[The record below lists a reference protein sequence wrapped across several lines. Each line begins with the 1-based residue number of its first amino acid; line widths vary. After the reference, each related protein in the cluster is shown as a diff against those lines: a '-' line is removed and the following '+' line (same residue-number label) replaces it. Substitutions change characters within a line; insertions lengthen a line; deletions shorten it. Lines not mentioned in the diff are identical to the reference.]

1 MAALRNLSMVI
12 GAAVA
17 ALGSVLFIAWRR
29 YVPGRRKWRRTG
41 YELEHRRDQNDYL
54 DQQILVLGL
63 DGAGKSSIIHAMST
77 NTTRSS
83 SAPTHGFNT
92 AQIVSQ
98 GLRIELLEVG
108 GSQNLRT
115 YWNQYLKKTHFLVF
129 VVDSTDDI
137 RLQLARH
144 ELHRLLEEAP
154 GLPLMVLANKQGFNG
169 QCKEQGGQRAPLPC
183 TSTRSKR
190 WGEVSIYRIPA
201 IGLPYSNLT
210 HEVKLNPIPNF
221 YNTAHKYPDSTES
234 NPLAASREPT
244 ALSPSPSTDN

>member
-17 ALGSVLFIAWRR
+17 ALGSVLFIAWCR
-29 YVPGRRKWRRTG
+29 YVPGRRQWRRTG
-41 YELEHRRDQNDYL
+41 NELERRQRSDQNDYL
-54 DQQILVLGL
+54 DRQILVLGL
-63 DGAGKSSIIHAMST
+63 DGAGKSSIIHAIST

-83 SAPTHGFNT
+83 SPPTHGFNA

-144 ELHRLLEEAP
+144 ELHRLLEGAP
-154 GLPLMVLANKQGFNG
+154 QLPLMVLANKQDCRSALGISDISSELSLHRIEG
-169 QCKEQGGQRAPLPC
+169 LREVTLLG
-183 TSTRSKR
+183 TSAVYDGYGNSTSIQTVRSMLEEKLHKIQDAEANAHHHATSLA
-190 WGEVSIYRIPA
+190 GEKSA
-201 IGLPYSNLT
+201 
-210 HEVKLNPIPNF
+210 
-221 YNTAHKYPDSTES
+221 
-234 NPLAASREPT
+234 
-244 ALSPSPSTDN
+244 

>member
-1 MAALRNLSMVI
+1 MVI

-17 ALGSVLFIAWRR
+17 ALGSVLFIAVSR
-29 YVPGRRKWRRTG
+29 YMPGRRKWRRSG
-41 YELEHRRDQNDYL
+41 YELEYRQLCDQNNYL
-54 DQQILVLGL
+54 DRQVLVLGL

-92 AQIVSQ
+92 AQILSQ

-115 YWNQYLKKTHFLVF
+115 YWNQYLKKTHIMVF

-137 RLQLARH
+137 RLQLARR

-154 GLPLMVLANKQGFNG
+154 QLPLLVLANKQD
-169 QCKEQGGQRAPLPC
+169 CKSALTISDISSELSLHRIQLLREVTVLGTSAVHDGYGSSTTLQTVRAMLEERLHNIKESEEDTSPLQSNHC
-183 TSTRSKR
+183 TTS
-190 WGEVSIYRIPA
+190 
-201 IGLPYSNLT
+201 L
-210 HEVKLNPIPNF
+210 
-221 YNTAHKYPDSTES
+221 
-234 NPLAASREPT
+234 
-244 ALSPSPSTDN
+244 

>member
-17 ALGSVLFIAWRR
+17 ALGSVLFIAWCR
-29 YVPGRRKWRRTG
+29 YVPGKRKWRRTG
-41 YELEHRRDQNDYL
+41 YELEHRQLSDQNDFL
-54 DQQILVLGL
+54 DRQILVLGL
-63 DGAGKSSIIHAMST
+63 DGAGKSSIIHAIST

-83 SAPTHGFNT
+83 SPPTHGFNT

-154 GLPLMVLANKQGFNG
+154 QLPLMVLANKQDCRSALGISDISSELSLHRIEG
-169 QCKEQGGQRAPLPC
+169 LREVTLLG
-183 TSTRSKR
+183 TSAVYDGYGNSTSIQTVRSML
-190 WGEVSIYRIPA
+190 E
-201 IGLPYSNLT
+201 
-210 HEVKLNPIPNF
+210 EKLHKTQEAEA
-221 YNTAHKYPDSTES
+221 NTNHHTTS
-234 NPLAASREPT
+234 LAREKS
-244 ALSPSPSTDN
+244 A

>member
-154 GLPLMVLANKQGFNG
+154 GLPLMVLANKQDCRSALSTSDIFS
-169 QCKEQGGQRAPLPC
+169 ELSLHRIQGLREVTLLG
-183 TSTRSKR
+183 TSAVYDGYGNSTSLQTVRSML
-190 WGEVSIYRIPA
+190 E
-201 IGLPYSNLT
+201 
-210 HEVKLNPIPNF
+210 EKLHKLQETEA
-221 YNTAHKYPDSTES
+221 NT
-234 NPLAASREPT
+234 NPLQS
-244 ALSPSPSTDN
+244 NH

>member
-17 ALGSVLFIAWRR
+17 ALGSVLFIAVSR
-29 YVPGRRKWRRTG
+29 YMPGRRKWRRTG
-41 YELEHRRDQNDYL
+41 YELEYRQLCDQNNYL
-54 DQQILVLGL
+54 DRQVLVLGL

-92 AQIVSQ
+92 AQILSQ

-115 YWNQYLKKTHFLVF
+115 YWNQYLKKTHIMVF

-137 RLQLARH
+137 RLQLARR

-154 GLPLMVLANKQGFNG
+154 QLPLLVLANKQD
-169 QCKEQGGQRAPLPC
+169 CKSALTISDISSELSLHRIQLLREVTVLGTSAVHDGYGSSTTLQTVRAMLEERLHNIKESEEDTSPLQSNHC
-183 TSTRSKR
+183 TTS
-190 WGEVSIYRIPA
+190 
-201 IGLPYSNLT
+201 L
-210 HEVKLNPIPNF
+210 
-221 YNTAHKYPDSTES
+221 
-234 NPLAASREPT
+234 
-244 ALSPSPSTDN
+244 

>member
-1 MAALRNLSMVI
+1 MVI

-17 ALGSVLFIAWRR
+17 ALGSVLFIAVSR
-29 YVPGRRKWRRTG
+29 YMPGRRKWRRTG
-41 YELEHRRDQNDYL
+41 YELEYRQLCDQNYYL
-54 DQQILVLGL
+54 DRQVLVLGL

-92 AQIVSQ
+92 AQILSQ

-115 YWNQYLKKTHFLVF
+115 YWNQYLKKTHIMVF

-137 RLQLARH
+137 RLQLARR

-154 GLPLMVLANKQGFNG
+154 QLPLLVLANKQD
-169 QCKEQGGQRAPLPC
+169 CKSALTISDISSELSLHRIQLLREVTVLGTSAVHDGYGSSTTLQTVRAMLEERLHNIKESEEDTSPLQSNHC
-183 TSTRSKR
+183 TTS
-190 WGEVSIYRIPA
+190 
-201 IGLPYSNLT
+201 L
-210 HEVKLNPIPNF
+210 
-221 YNTAHKYPDSTES
+221 
-234 NPLAASREPT
+234 
-244 ALSPSPSTDN
+244 

>member
-1 MAALRNLSMVI
+1 MVI

-17 ALGSVLFIAWRR
+17 ALGSVLFIAVSR
-29 YVPGRRKWRRTG
+29 YMPGRRKWRRTG
-41 YELEHRRDQNDYL
+41 YELEYRQLCDQNNYL
-54 DQQILVLGL
+54 DRQGLVLGL

-92 AQIVSQ
+92 AQILSQ

-115 YWNQYLKKTHFLVF
+115 YWNQYLKKTHIMVF

-137 RLQLARH
+137 RLQLARR

-154 GLPLMVLANKQGFNG
+154 QLPLLVLANKQD
-169 QCKEQGGQRAPLPC
+169 CKSALTISDISSELSLHRIQLLREVTVLGTSAVHDGYGSSTTLQTVRAMLEERLHNIKESEEDTSPLQSNHC
-183 TSTRSKR
+183 TTS
-190 WGEVSIYRIPA
+190 
-201 IGLPYSNLT
+201 L
-210 HEVKLNPIPNF
+210 
-221 YNTAHKYPDSTES
+221 
-234 NPLAASREPT
+234 
-244 ALSPSPSTDN
+244 

>member
-17 ALGSVLFIAWRR
+17 ALGSVLFIAWSR

-41 YELEHRRDQNDYL
+41 YELECRQLCDQDSYL
-54 DQQILVLGL
+54 DRQILVLGL
-63 DGAGKSSIIHAMST
+63 DGAGKSSIIHAIST
-77 NTTRSS
+77 NTTKSS

-92 AQIVSQ
+92 AQILSQ
-98 GLRIELLEVG
+98 GFRIELLEVG

-115 YWNQYLKKTHFLVF
+115 YWNQYLKKTHILVF

-154 GLPLMVLANKQGFNG
+154 RLPLMVLANKQD
-169 QCKEQGGQRAPLPC
+169 CKSVLTVSDIYTELSLHRIQGIREVTVLG
-183 TSTRSKR
+183 TSAVRDGYGSSTSLQTVRSMLVERLHKIQ
-190 WGEVSIYRIPA
+190 GSHESTS
-201 IGLPYSNLT
+201 LQSN
-210 HEVKLNPIPNF
+210 H
-221 YNTAHKYPDSTES
+221 YPTF
-234 NPLAASREPT
+234 LAREKS
-244 ALSPSPSTDN
+244 A

>member
-17 ALGSVLFIAWRR
+17 ALGSVLVIAWCR

-41 YELEHRRDQNDYL
+41 YELEPRDQNDYL
-54 DQQILVLGL
+54 DRQILVLGL
-63 DGAGKSSIIHAMST
+63 DGAGKSSIIHAIST

-154 GLPLMVLANKQGFNG
+154 RLPLMVLANKQDCRSALGISDIFS
-169 QCKEQGGQRAPLPC
+169 ELSLHRIQGLREVTVLG
-183 TSTRSKR
+183 TSAVYDGYGNSTSIQTVRSTL
-190 WGEVSIYRIPA
+190 E
-201 IGLPYSNLT
+201 
-210 HEVKLNPIPNF
+210 EKLHKIQE
-221 YNTAHKYPDSTES
+221 TEAHTSLQGIHHKTSLE
-234 NPLAASREPT
+234 REKS
-244 ALSPSPSTDN
+244 A

>member
-17 ALGSVLFIAWRR
+17 ALGSVLFIAWNR

-41 YELEHRRDQNDYL
+41 CELEYRDQQIYL
-54 DQQILVLGL
+54 DRQILVLGL
-63 DGAGKSSIIHAMST
+63 DGAGKSSIIHALST
-77 NTTRSS
+77 NTTRSR

-92 AQIVSQ
+92 AQILSQ

-115 YWNQYLKKTHFLVF
+115 YWNQYLKKAHIMVF

-154 GLPLMVLANKQGFNG
+154 LLPLVVLANKQD
-169 QCKEQGGQRAPLPC
+169 CKSALTTSDIYSELSLHRIQGVREVTLLGTSAVYDGYGSSTSLQTVRSMLEERLNKIKESEETRNHLQSNHQR
-183 TSTRSKR
+183 TS
-190 WGEVSIYRIPA
+190 
-201 IGLPYSNLT
+201 L
-210 HEVKLNPIPNF
+210 
-221 YNTAHKYPDSTES
+221 
-234 NPLAASREPT
+234 
-244 ALSPSPSTDN
+244 

>member
-17 ALGSVLFIAWRR
+17 ALGSVLFIAWNR
-29 YVPGRRKWRRTG
+29 YVPGRRRWRRRAG
-41 YELEHRRDQNDYL
+41 YELEYRQQCGQDNCL
-54 DQQILVLGL
+54 DRQILVLGL
-63 DGAGKSSIIHAMST
+63 DGAGKSSIIHALST

-92 AQIVSQ
+92 AQILSQ

-115 YWNQYLKKTHFLVF
+115 YWTQYLKKTHIIVF

-144 ELHRLLEEAP
+144 ELHRLLEESP
-154 GLPLMVLANKQGFNG
+154 QLPLMVLANKQD
-169 QCKEQGGQRAPLPC
+169 CKCALTISDISAELSLHRIQGLREVTLLGTSAVYDGHGGSTSLQTVRSMLEERLHKIKESEENKSPKQPL
-183 TSTRSKR
+183 
-190 WGEVSIYRIPA
+190 
-201 IGLPYSNLT
+201 
-210 HEVKLNPIPNF
+210 
-221 YNTAHKYPDSTES
+221 
-234 NPLAASREPT
+234 
-244 ALSPSPSTDN
+244 

>member
-1 MAALRNLSMVI
+1 MVI

-17 ALGSVLFIAWRR
+17 ALGSVLFIAVSR
-29 YVPGRRKWRRTG
+29 YMPGRRKWRRTG
-41 YELEHRRDQNDYL
+41 YELEYRQLCDQNNYL
-54 DQQILVLGL
+54 DRQVLVLGL

-92 AQIVSQ
+92 AQILSQ

-115 YWNQYLKKTHFLVF
+115 YWNQYLKKTHIMVF

-137 RLQLARH
+137 RLQLARR

-154 GLPLMVLANKQGFNG
+154 QLPLLVLANKQD
-169 QCKEQGGQRAPLPC
+169 CKSALTISDISSELSLHRIQLLREVTVLGTSAVHDGYGSSTTLQTVRAMLEERLHNIKESEEDTSPLQSNHC
-183 TSTRSKR
+183 TTS
-190 WGEVSIYRIPA
+190 
-201 IGLPYSNLT
+201 L
-210 HEVKLNPIPNF
+210 
-221 YNTAHKYPDSTES
+221 
-234 NPLAASREPT
+234 
-244 ALSPSPSTDN
+244 